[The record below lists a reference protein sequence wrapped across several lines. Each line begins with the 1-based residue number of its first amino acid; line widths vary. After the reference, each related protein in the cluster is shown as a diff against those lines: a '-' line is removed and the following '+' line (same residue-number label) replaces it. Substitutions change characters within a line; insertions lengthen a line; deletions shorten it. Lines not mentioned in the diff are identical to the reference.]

1 MGEGGDSQN
10 DLIQAEDEEGAKH
23 AMIPPPSGPGNG
35 GDMSGQVDQM
45 EDKMEKLLN
54 KIPPDWDVAENY
66 GKANLAYD
74 PSKCTDAYDMNSD
87 KFCHCSQR
95 QIPTEDDFYPL
106 WNNFVLGEL
115 GEGFPILFQLMKYI
129 NWLLFLL
136 MFIFFI
142 PAIAMISSA
151 LSKYGD

>member
-23 AMIPPPSGPGNG
+23 AMIPPPSGPGGG

-74 PSKCTDAYDMNSD
+74 PSKCTDAYDMNS
-87 KFCHCSQR
+87 C
-95 QIPTEDDFYPL
+95 
-106 WNNFVLGEL
+106 
-115 GEGFPILFQLMKYI
+115 
-129 NWLLFLL
+129 LLYTSPSPRDRTRSR
-136 MFIFFI
+136 M
-142 PAIAMISSA
+142 PSSA
-151 LSKYGD
+151 